1 MMALNL
7 KNTWRIISMLDS
19 WKKNELVN
27 PGFNYG
33 TEDDYHLRFFPPGE
47 LEIIRNAQNFDV
59 KFEDYRPRSE
69 FSYLKEGFLN
79 LEEMRLT
86 DKQLMAV
93 SLVFYGG
100 LKKKL
105 ASRIMKISSQ
115 ALSDH
120 VNAGLKKMSDVLK

>member
-1 MMALNL
+1 ME
-7 KNTWRIISMLDS
+7 
-19 WKKNELVN
+19 KNELVN

-100 LKKKL
+100 LKK
-105 ASRIMKISSQ
+105 SSLDESWKS
-115 ALSDH
+115 AVKRSPTMSMP
-120 VNAGLKKMSDVLK
+120 AWKKWAMFWSKKF

>member
-1 MMALNL
+1 
-7 KNTWRIISMLDS
+7 MLDS